1 MWSSRVPESTSG
13 EPRWRMLAR
22 TWPEYPKMNAVA
34 SVAFACHVGHVTASD
49 PKSVLHR
56 YLRLARE
63 AMVWKCSGLSEYDL
77 RRPLTATGT
86 NLLGLVKHLASVE
99 VGCFAWAFDRP
110 LGETFWWLVDDADP
124 NADMWA
130 TEDEPSQEIFG
141 VYERARSHADTTIED
156 LPLDGPGLVPWRKP
170 SEVTLHEML
179 VHMIAETHRH
189 LGQADILRES
199 IDGSVGYYQENDN
212 LPAMDKNWW
221 TAYRDR
227 LERVARQVG
236 M

>member
-1 MWSSRVPESTSG
+1 V
-13 EPRWRMLAR
+13 
-22 TWPEYPKMNAVA
+22 NAVA
-34 SVAFACHVGHVTASD
+34 AVPITCHVGHVTASD

-110 LGETFWWLVDDADP
+110 LGETFWWLVDDAEP

-141 VYERARSHADTTIED
+141 VYERARAHADTTIED
-156 LPLDGPGLVPWRKP
+156 LPLDGPGLVPWREP
-170 SEVTLHEML
+170 SDVTLHEML

>member
-1 MWSSRVPESTSG
+1 MAPNPNT
-13 EPRWRMLAR
+13 
-22 TWPEYPKMNAVA
+22 
-34 SVAFACHVGHVTASD
+34 CHVDQVTASD

-56 YLRLARE
+56 YLRSARE

-77 RRPLTATGT
+77 RRTLTPTGT
-86 NLLGLVKHLASVE
+86 NLLGLVKHLASIE

-110 LGETFWWLVDDADP
+110 LGETFWWLEEEDDAEP
-124 NADMWA
+124 NSDMWA
-130 TEDEPSQEIFG
+130 TEDESSQWIFS
-141 VYERARSHADTTIED
+141 VYERTRAHADATIED
-156 LPLDGPGLVPWRKP
+156 LPLTAPGLVPWREP

-179 VHMIAETHRH
+179 VHMIVETERH

-199 IDGSVGYYQENDN
+199 IDGSVGYYPAHDN
-212 LPAMDKNWW
+212 LPPMDQDWW

-236 M
+236 S